1 MGNLAQIVSA
11 AQENGRRIDME
22 RYSDVAAD
30 ILNDL
35 HTERL
40 AYNSEYVP
48 LMDAINRLAE
58 YEDTGLEPEEIK
70 EAYRKGWQRAIDE
83 IAYEEQAGTILVE
96 NPLLT
101 EYVKLGP
108 TARLRELAQADKEGI
123 TPCTFCRFNP
133 PSSCDGKPCS
143 MCPAEAAPK
152 EARND

>member
-1 MGNLAQIVSA
+1 
-11 AQENGRRIDME
+11 ME

-48 LMDAINRLAE
+48 LMDAINRLGE
-58 YEDTGLEPEEIK
+58 YEDTGMEPIEIK
-70 EAYRKGWQRAIDE
+70 ASMCFLSTYRGADHNGRME
-83 IAYEEQAGTILVE
+83 F
-96 NPLLT
+96 LLDKSG
-101 EYVKLGP
+101 YCSALGL
-108 TARLRELAQADKEGI
+108 TASRLRELAKADKEGI

-143 MCPAEAAPK
+143 MCPAEAALK
-152 EARND
+152 EDRQNEKSNAIDDH